1 LKSISAMFLLAAL
14 ATPVTA
20 QQPRPSTTRMTCAQA
35 SGLVASSG
43 AIVLATGPLTYDR
56 FVAHAGH
63 CPLGQFAQ
71 PIWVPTLDTP
81 QCPIGSVC
89 RDRSQRLR

>member
-1 LKSISAMFLLAAL
+1 M
-14 ATPVTA
+14 A

-35 SGLVASSG
+35 AGLVATSG

-56 FVAHAGH
+56 FVAHTGH
-63 CPLGQFAQ
+63 CQLGQIAQ